1 MKTSTNFFAILALA
15 GIAGVAE
22 ASTGPV
28 QQAQQIT
35 VAVEGPA
42 HVSQKFMRNW
52 EVQNAQFWPTDSKGR
67 PYVPWVVMRGE
78 GQAGGEQYI
87 VPIPPA
93 TAKTL
98 HGNEKV
104 LVSLPVPAQPAKFIG
119 IAK

>member
-1 MKTSTNFFAILALA
+1 MKTCTKFFTILILA
-15 GIAGVAE
+15 GIGGAAE
-22 ASTGPV
+22 ASTG
-28 QQAQQIT
+28 QAQQVT

-42 HVSQKFMRNW
+42 RVSQKFMRNW
-52 EVQNAQFWPTDSKGR
+52 EVQNAQFWPTNSKGR

-98 HGNEKV
+98 HGSEKV

-119 IAK
+119 IAKQ